1 MTAGAKLL
9 AFLSRWIDD
18 AATGLARIGAELRRG
33 RRIEFMEQ
41 VDGSFLAAQWRKG
54 AAKPLDEPPLWFDQD
69 RLAGAT
75 PRLRTLLAGSRL
87 SVVLAPSRF
96 VFRLLELPRGAG
108 PFLEGVVRAQIDR
121 LTPWSASGA
130 AFGWSAPRD
139 AGSDRIAL
147 TVAATAR
154 ALIAPISQALIASRV
169 ASIEMSTRAGDDGG
183 LEIPILAQQAGDP
196 NGLRRVRFGLIA
208 GLAVCALV
216 FMVSLGAW
224 IALSAGYDARFATL
238 QGQIAQRRA
247 ALSREGGSAGEQALR
262 ALQARKRATPSA
274 VMILEALSKALPDD
288 SHLTELRIEDGKV
301 QLAGLADDASELV
314 GLIEQSPQ
322 FARATFFAPT
332 VRGQNGGETFH
343 IEARLE
349 PSFGGL
355 H

>member
-1 MTAGAKLL
+1 MNVGAKLL

-18 AATGLARIGAELRRG
+18 AAAGLARIGVELRRG

-41 VDGSFLAAQWRKG
+41 ADGSFLAAQWRNG
-54 AAKPLDEPPLWFDQD
+54 AAKPLDEPPLRFDQD
-69 RLAGAT
+69 RLTGAT
-75 PRLRTLLAGSRL
+75 PRLRTLLAGSRV

-96 VFRLLELPRGAG
+96 VFRPLELPRGAG

-147 TVAATAR
+147 TVAATAQ

-169 ASIEMSTRAGDDGG
+169 ASIEMSTRAGDDGER
-183 LEIPILAQQAGDP
+183 EIPVLARQAGDP
-196 NGLRRVRFGLIA
+196 NGLRVRFGLIA
-208 GLAVCALV
+208 GLAVCSLV

-224 IALSAGYDARFATL
+224 TALSASYDARFATL
-238 QGQIAQRRA
+238 QSQIAQRRA

-262 ALQARKRATPSA
+262 ALQARKRTTPSA

-288 SHLTELRIEDGKV
+288 SHLTELRIDDGKV
-301 QLAGLADDASELV
+301 QMAGLADDASELV

-322 FARATFFAPT
+322 FTRATFFAPT
-332 VRGQNGGETFH
+332 VRGPNGGETFH
-343 IEARLE
+343 IEAHLE
-349 PSFGGL
+349 PSFGGS